1 VSTLRRLFVAAALA
15 ARPALPLAA
24 AALTVTACG
33 GKSTKKVKKPTSKA
47 DTLSV
52 AVLLQAARAAA
63 AAGDVA
69 TADAKYREAEKAELT
84 LDTVK
89 EHVAL
94 LVKHDRAADAV
105 GVAKGY
111 YEAKPSDSNG
121 SLVYANALIS
131 AGEFATAIEIAGE
144 VVDLQGTNPAGFDA
158 RGRALVGAGR
168 ADEGLEDLRK
178 AVELAPQEFEYQ
190 LAYGIGLEKAAKVDE
205 AALTLR
211 SALKLKA
218 DEPRALM
225 HLGIVRRAQFEVKE
239 GVGYLMQAVRID
251 PNLAEAWFN
260 LAIAQNDMGDN
271 VEAENS
277 ASKATALA
285 PHVGTYAYVYGEM
298 LRINKKVDEAKA
310 AYQKALDATP
320 PHPKAAVKL
329 ALVLYDAGQYAE
341 AEVFLTD
348 MLGKDPGNASLYY
361 NLGWVYSAQKKYK
374 LGVDAFEK
382 YLSLAPKDDSDRG
395 KANAEIKS
403 LKKKGG
409 IR

>member
-1 VSTLRRLFVAAALA
+1 VAAALA
-15 ARPALPLAA
+15 ARPPCPWPPPRHRRRLWRLVDKRPR
-24 AALTVTACG
+24 
-33 GKSTKKVKKPTSKA
+33 SRPPSPTRSRW
-47 DTLSV
+47 SPC
-52 AVLLQAARAAA
+52 QAARTAA
-63 AAGDVA
+63 AAGAGA

-121 SLVYANALIS
+121 SLVYANALIA
-131 AGEFATAIEIAGE
+131 AGDFTTAVEIAGE

-178 AVELAPQEFEYQ
+178 AVELAPQEFEYV
-190 LAYGIGLEKAAKVDE
+190 LAYGIGLEKAQKIDE

-211 SALKLKA
+211 SALNITK

-239 GVGYLMQAVRID
+239 GVGYLMQAVRLD

-277 ASKATALA
+277 AAKAAALA

-320 PHPKAAVKL
+320 PHPRPRSSSRWCCTTPASTRGRGVLTTCWPRTRRTPASTTTSAGLPAPRRSTSSASTRSRSTCRWPPRTAIAA
-329 ALVLYDAGQYAE
+329 
-341 AEVFLTD
+341 T
-348 MLGKDPGNASLYY
+348 
-361 NLGWVYSAQKKYK
+361 
-374 LGVDAFEK
+374 
-382 YLSLAPKDDSDRG
+382 
-395 KANAEIKS
+395 AEIKS

>member
-1 VSTLRRLFVAAALA
+1 MAAALA

-24 AALTVTACG
+24 VALAVTACG
-33 GKSTKKVKKPTSKA
+33 GASTKTAKKP
-47 DTLSV
+47 V
-52 AVLLQAARAAA
+52 AKPDQASAASILEAARAAA

-69 TADAKYREAEKAELT
+69 TADAKYREAEKAELALT
-84 LDTVK
+84 TVQ
-89 EHVAL
+89 EHVAF

-105 GVAKGY
+105 AVAKGY

-121 SLVYANALIS
+121 SLVYANALIG
-131 AGEFATAIEIAGE
+131 AGDFTTAIEIAGE
-144 VVDLQGTNPAGFDA
+144 VVDLQATNPAGFDA

-168 ADEGLEDLRK
+168 TDEGLEDLRK
-178 AVELAPQEFEYQ
+178 ATELAPQDFEFM
-190 LAYGIGLEKAAKVDE
+190 LAYGIGLAKAGKVDE

-211 SALKLKA
+211 SALNITK

-225 HLGIVRRAQFEVKE
+225 HLGVVRRAQFEVKE
-239 GVGYLMQAVRID
+239 GIGYLMQAVRLD

-271 VEAENS
+271 IEAENS
-277 ASKATALA
+277 AAKAAALA

-298 LRINKKVDEAKA
+298 LRINKKTDEAKA
-310 AYQKALDATP
+310 AYQKALEGRP
-320 PHPKAAVKL
+320 PHPKAAAKL
-329 ALVLYDAGQYAE
+329 ALVLYDAGEYAE

-348 MLGKDPGNASLYY
+348 NLSKDPKNASLYY

-382 YLSLAPKDDSDRG
+382 YLELAPKDDHDRG
-395 KANAEIKS
+395 KATAEIKA
-403 LKKKGG
+403 LKRKGG

>member
-1 VSTLRRLFVAAALA
+1 MAAALA

-47 DTLSV
+47 NTLSV

>member
-1 VSTLRRLFVAAALA
+1 MAAALA

>member
-1 VSTLRRLFVAAALA
+1 VAAALA

-52 AVLLQAARAAA
+52 AVMLQAARTAA

-105 GVAKGY
+105 GIAKGY

-211 SALKLKA
+211 SALKLKP